1 MVPFDAVLFDLGG
14 VVLTDSW
21 DYPERWRAADHF
33 HLDREKLDAGH
44 HAFYVPWDIGKN
56 SMVEYLNEVVFNEPR
71 SFSQDEFIAFMMNES
86 QLLPNGAMGILKE
99 IAASDQYMVGSL
111 NNEPRETNEY
121 RIKTFGL
128 RQYLQVAFSSCYL
141 GVRKPEPQIFRL
153 VLDVLGKPAE
163 RILFIDDRQPNV
175 EAAAAM
181 GIHSI
186 HFTGEADLRQE
197 LEKLG
202 VL

>member
-21 DYPERWRAADHF
+21 DYPERWRAAEHF
-33 HLDREKLDAGH
+33 NLSREKLDAGH
-44 HAFYVPWDIGKN
+44 HEFYVPWDTGKT
-56 SMVEYLNEVVFNEPR
+56 SLVEYLNAVVFNEPR

-86 QLLPNGAMGILKE
+86 QPLPNGALGVLKE
-99 IAASDQYMVGSL
+99 IAGSGKYMVGSL

-121 RIKTFGL
+121 RFKTFGL
-128 RQYLQVAFSSCYL
+128 REYLEVAFTSCYL
-141 GVRKPEPQIFRL
+141 GVRKPEPAIFRL

-163 RILFIDDRQPNV
+163 RVLFIDDRQPNV
-175 EAAAAM
+175 DAASAM
-181 GIHSI
+181 GIHAI

-197 LEKLG
+197 LGRLG

>member
-14 VVLTDSW
+14 VLLTDSW

-33 HLDREKLDAGH
+33 HLDREQLDAGH
-44 HAFYVPWDIGKN
+44 HAFYIPWDIGKT

-86 QLLPNGAMGILKE
+86 QLLPHGAMDILKE
-99 IAASDQYMVGSL
+99 IAASGRYMVGSL

-121 RIKTFGL
+121 RLKTFGL
-128 RQYLQVAFSSCYL
+128 RDYLEVAFSSCYL
-141 GVRKPEPQIFRL
+141 GVRKPEPAIFRM
-153 VLDVLGKPAE
+153 VLDVLGHPPQ
-163 RILFIDDRQPNV
+163 RVLFIDDRQPNID
-175 EAAAAM
+175 AAAALGM
-181 GIHSI
+181 HSI
-186 HFTGEADLRQE
+186 HFTGDDALRRELRQ
-197 LEKLG
+197 LN

>member
-1 MVPFDAVLFDLGG
+1 MVPFDVVLFDLGG

-33 HLDREKLDAGH
+33 NLDREKLDAGH
-44 HAFYVPWDIGKN
+44 HAFYVPWDIGKT

-71 SFSQDEFIAFMMNES
+71 SFSQDEFIAFMMELS
-86 QLLPNGAMGILKE
+86 QPLPNGALGILKE

-121 RIKTFGL
+121 RFKTFGL
-128 RQYLQVAFSSCYL
+128 REYLQMTFTSCYL
-141 GVRKPEPQIFRL
+141 GVRKPEPAIFRL

-186 HFTGEADLRQE
+186 HFTGEAALRQE
-197 LEKLG
+197 MEKLG